1 MEEKSALFHLLLD
14 QSSEVIYSINLR
26 SLKVEFVNE
35 AVVSLLGFSVQEFQ
49 NFSDHQFHSSIHP
62 EDREGIRMDIDS
74 ILRQR
79 SPRGRANL
87 RCRFQNKSGGY
98 LLLNDSFRIVRDSNG
113 EPLRKIGALQVVE
126 ETVGRVYGDRTA
138 GLPPKVEK
146 YRQLLDTLYEG
157 VWQINQHQQTVYI
170 NPRMAE
176 ILGYQQDE
184 MLGKSLFS
192 FMDEQGVRLAHQH
205 LSLRK
210 KGAKEQHNFEFLSKN
225 KQRVFVSMASSPIL
239 DQEGQYLG
247 AIAAVSDI
255 SEQIKAQNMLREREE
270 FMTDITDNLPG
281 LVMTYHLKPDGTD
294 SILFITR
301 GVRDLFEV
309 SPEEAIKEADK
320 IWSKI
325 HPEDLPKVFASVQE
339 SARQLTHWRCEFRA
353 VMQDGSIKWLCG
365 RATPKKLEDDSVL
378 WHTLTLDITSEKTV
392 EQRLKE
398 SEERFQLALKG
409 SNDAYWDYDLL
420 TGEVFYSERWWEMFG
435 YLPNEIHINGAEWKD
450 MLHPDDRKR
459 TSQVINEAIESGK
472 ESYEVESRRLHKD
485 GYYVPVLGRGF
496 IKRDADGK
504 AVRISGTLFD
514 MSKIKKAEKLL
525 RESEI
530 RYRSIVE
537 SANATIY
544 TFDQDYRFTYIS
556 PEALINTGYQ
566 VDELMQ
572 ISPFD
577 LIHPEDVEDFRSFIG
592 SISETRQLYGK
603 IEYRIFKK
611 DGTVSWRSGTVRPLL
626 DEQGDIYGYLGIAH
640 DIDELKE
647 KERILAEA
655 VAMKDKLFSVIGH
668 DLKSPLNSILGLT
681 EVMAENVRKGEYEE
695 VRDLFEWVRKSSQ
708 KSVDLLS
715 NLLDWARSQ
724 TESLQFLPEP
734 LVVLS
739 VLQDTVT
746 LMDETTAEKKIHVV
760 LNAAANI
767 KVMADENMTKTV
779 LRNLLS
785 NAIKYTYEGG
795 EIRLSA
801 EKKGAV
807 VQICVQD
814 NGTGISYKKIEKLF
828 SPEKVSS
835 TPGTKSEKG
844 TGLGLLLCKDFV
856 EKQGGEIWAQSEEK
870 KGSAFYFTLPS
881 A

>member
-14 QSSEVIYSINLR
+14 QSSEVVYSMNLR
-26 SLKVEFVNE
+26 SLKFEFINE
-35 AVVSLLGFSVQEFQ
+35 AVASLLGFSVQEIQ
-49 NFSDHQFHSSIHP
+49 NFSVHQFYLSIHP
-62 EDREGIRMDIDS
+62 EERESIRQDMDNILQQQS
-74 ILRQR
+74 IGGRQ
-79 SPRGRANL
+79 NL
-87 RCRFQNKSGGY
+87 QYRFRNKAGDY
-98 LLLNDSFRIVRDSNG
+98 LLLRDSFRIVRDSNG
-113 EPLRKIGALQVVE
+113 EPLRKIGTLQAVKNTFE
-126 ETVGRVYGDRTA
+126 QAHSDGTA
-138 GLPPKVEK
+138 GLPPSDEK
-146 YRQLLDTLYEG
+146 YKLLLDTLYEG
-157 VWQINQHQQTVYI
+157 VWQIDEQQNTVYV

-176 ILGYQQDE
+176 ILGYLPDE
-184 MLGKSLFS
+184 MMGKSLFS

-205 LSLRK
+205 LSRRK
-210 KGAKEQHNFEFLSKN
+210 NGAKERHQFEFLAKD
-225 KQRVFVSMASSPIL
+225 KRRVYVSMASSPFL
-239 DQEGQYLG
+239 DREGRYMG
-247 AIAAVSDI
+247 AIATVSDI
-255 SEQIKAQNMLREREE
+255 SEQLKAQKLLREREE
-270 FMTDITDNLPG
+270 MMTDITDNLPG
-281 LVMTYHLKPDGTD
+281 LVMTYLLKPDGTD
-294 SILFITR
+294 SILFITK
-301 GVRDLFEV
+301 GVRDLYEV
-309 SPEEAIKEADK
+309 SPEEAIQDASN

-325 HPEDLPKVFASVQE
+325 QPEDLPIVASSVQE
-339 SARQLTHWRCEFRA
+339 SAQQLTPWRCEFRA
-353 VMQDGSIKWLCG
+353 VMQDGSTKWLYG
-365 RATPKKLEDDSVL
+365 RASPKKLEDGSVL
-378 WHTLTLDITSEKTV
+378 WHTLTLDITSEKIAQ
-392 EQRLKE
+392 QRLKE
-398 SEERFQLALKG
+398 SEERIQLVLKG
-409 SNDAYWDYDLL
+409 ANDAYWDYDILNNKL
-420 TGEVFYSERWWEMFG
+420 YYSDRWREIFG
-435 YLPNEIHINGAEWKD
+435 YRQQEFQPEMEKWGERV
-450 MLHPDDRKR
+450 HPDDKLRVEK
-459 TSQVINEAIESGK
+459 VINEAVSQQK
-472 ESYEVESRRLHKD
+472 DSYEVEYRHLHKN
-485 GYYVPVLGRGF
+485 GHYVPVLARGF
-496 IKRDADGK
+496 IKRNEKGEAI
-504 AVRISGTLFD
+504 RMSGTLFD
-514 MSKIKKAEKLL
+514 MSKIKKTEKLL

-530 RYRSIVE
+530 KFRSIVE
-537 SANATIY
+537 SANAIIY
-544 TFDQDYRFTYIS
+544 TFDQDYKFTYIS
-556 PEALINTGYQ
+556 PEAQTNTGYQ

-572 ISPFD
+572 TSPFD
-577 LIHPEDVEDFRSFIG
+577 LIHPEDVEEFRAFIS
-592 SISETRQLYGK
+592 SISDTRQLYGK

-626 DEQGDIYGYLGIAH
+626 DEQGSIYGYLGIAH
-640 DIDELKE
+640 DIHELKE

-724 TESLQFLPEP
+724 TESLQFSPEP
-734 LVVLS
+734 LAVLS

-746 LMDETTAEKKIHVV
+746 LMDEAAAEKKILIV
-760 LNAAANI
+760 LNAAADT

-801 EKKGAV
+801 EKNGAV

-835 TPGTKSEKG
+835 TPGTKREKG

-856 EKQGGEIWAQSEEK
+856 EKQGGEIWALSDEK